1 MAFQTHDVV
10 PILRDGNCLFRA
22 VSYCIHRTQNFHR
35 KFLLRIIKNVI
46 EKWSLFGGF
55 IVGDSAYPDLIQN
68 AIDYQRVM
76 SKDGRHGG
84 HAELHSLSDLFPDC
98 TFRIHFENID
108 TTTDY
113 GSGNNVHN
121 LLFSGDLDAGHYN
134 VLKIAEGG
142 NLISSPK
149 AERRK
154 ASVDGCRELQ
164 GKRARKSLTE
174 DSDDSDERH
183 DDVSQ
188 IVQKKKLP
196 K

>member
-10 PILRDGNCLFRA
+10 PIPRDGNCLFRDGNCLFRA
-22 VSYCIHRTQNFHR
+22 VSYYIHRTENFHR
-35 KFLLRIIKNVI
+35 KFQLRIIKNVI

-108 TTTDY
+108 ATTDY
-113 GSGNNVHN
+113 GSGNSSARFESIN
-121 LLFSGDLDAGHYN
+121 
-134 VLKIAEGG
+134 
-142 NLISSPK
+142 SPK
-149 AERRK
+149 FDQVF
-154 ASVDGCRELQ
+154 SPLVNL
-164 GKRARKSLTE
+164 
-174 DSDDSDERH
+174 
-183 DDVSQ
+183 
-188 IVQKKKLP
+188 
-196 K
+196 